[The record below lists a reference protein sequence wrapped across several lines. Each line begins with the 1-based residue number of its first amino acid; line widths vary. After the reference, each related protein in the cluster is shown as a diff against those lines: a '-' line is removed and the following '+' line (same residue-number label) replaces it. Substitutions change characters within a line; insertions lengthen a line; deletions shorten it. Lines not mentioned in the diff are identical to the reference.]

1 MNIKIHL
8 HILFIS
14 LIASPMAHAL
24 DLNEA
29 LQRAEQN
36 DAELASALAEF
47 NAAEQTSP
55 ISRAGLLPNISLD
68 AYVRDTDTETIYAP
82 GSSGLSSS
90 ADYKSNGYTLNL
102 DQVIYSKKLWDTL
115 NASDALV
122 AQAAATYETE
132 RQNMII
138 RVADSYFAV
147 LGAQDDLAFARAEEQ
162 SVARQLEQSQERFNV
177 GLIAITDVHESQA
190 RYDSAIAQR
199 ILAVNTLDNRKEALR
214 VIIGDP
220 VDELSPLQ
228 NEFPLQKPDPENI
241 QQWQDKALEQNLTL
255 KAAKYGVE
263 AANEVHKSNY
273 ADHYPTLSFNAR
285 RESVDA
291 DNDVLN
297 RGQND
302 TDDTRL
308 TLNLNIPIYS
318 GGQTTAQSRQSAA
331 EAERAQALL
340 DQQRRFTVQD
350 IRTSY
355 LGVQTAISTV
365 NAFKQAL
372 ISARTALEA
381 TQGGFEAGTRTNVDV
396 LVVEGNLYDSERN
409 YSRSRYDYLLSTL
422 ELKRAAGNLNAIDI
436 DQINQWL
443 EQ

>member
-1 MNIKIHL
+1 MHIKNHL
-8 HILFIS
+8 HIL
-14 LIASPMAHAL
+14 LITLITSPLAHAL

-55 ISRAGLLPNISLD
+55 ISRAGLLPNIYVE
-68 AYVRDTDTETIYAP
+68 AFVRDQNTEIDYATGTDDDIDSKTT
-82 GSSGLSSS
+82 
-90 ADYKSNGYTLNL
+90 GYSLNL

-115 NASDALV
+115 DASDALV
-122 AQAAATYETE
+122 AQAAATYEAA

-190 RYDSAIAQR
+190 RYDSAVAQR
-199 ILAVNTLDNRKEALR
+199 ILAENTLDNRKEALR

-220 VDELSPLQ
+220 VDELKPLQ
-228 NEFPLQKPDPENI
+228 NELPLQKPDPENI

-255 KAAKYGVE
+255 KAARYGVE
-263 AANEVHKSNY
+263 AAREVYKSNF
-273 ADHYPTLSFNAR
+273 ADHYPTLSLNAK
-285 RESVDA
+285 RESSDA
-291 DNDVLN
+291 DDGTFGS
-297 RGQND
+297 GQRD

-308 TLNLNIPIYS
+308 TLTLNVPIYS
-318 GGQTTAQSRQSAA
+318 GGLTTAQSRQSAA
-331 EAERAQALL
+331 DAERAQARL

-396 LVVEGNLYDSERN
+396 LVVEGSLYDSERN

-422 ELKRAAGNLNAIDI
+422 ELKRASGSLNAIDI
-436 DQINQWL
+436 NQINQWL